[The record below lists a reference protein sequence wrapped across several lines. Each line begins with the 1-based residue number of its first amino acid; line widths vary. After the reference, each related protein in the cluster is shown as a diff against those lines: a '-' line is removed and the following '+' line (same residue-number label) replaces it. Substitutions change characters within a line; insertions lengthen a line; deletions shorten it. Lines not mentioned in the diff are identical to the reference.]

1 MAASTNILQRR
12 WYDQE
17 RPLQQTVRTILSFPD
32 GLQNHIGSG
41 LMLVVGERF
50 KVQANDTKSLRSISE
65 DAGLEAVQALY
76 KASQRLRAWDK
87 HPSLHRAMTVWRL
100 LPKAQ
105 QQTLVVD
112 ALNLCKCM
120 ASYVAHCERQR
131 RLHHDDELAAIL
143 KTFIEE
149 GPERVL
155 SGLQAASNASASRQQ
170 AANPPSAPPL
180 VMQPGDGMGK
190 NVLPAGPVIIE
201 EDGDFKIRLH

>member
-17 RPLQQTVRTILSFPD
+17 RPLQQTVRAILSFPE

-41 LMLVVGERF
+41 LMMVVGERF

-65 DAGLEAVQALY
+65 GVGLEAVQALY
-76 KASQRLRAWDK
+76 KASQRLRSWDK

-105 QQTLVVD
+105 QQTLAVD

-120 ASYVAHCERQR
+120 ASYVTHCEHQR

-155 SGLQAASNASASRQQ
+155 SGLQAASNASRQQ
-170 AANPPSAPPL
+170 AAKPPRTLPL
-180 VMQPGDGMGK
+180 VMQPGDGVNK
-190 NVLPAGPVIIE
+190 NGLTTGPVIVE